1 MTTILYIL
9 IAFLGIVL
17 LVQSTRIGELLA
29 ELNNKNI
36 NDITDKDNDRN
47 GILYFIVLVVF
58 LVFVIWQMVAWNKF
72 LLPDATSIHGLIIDG
87 LMSFTMNTILIAFF
101 ILTPLL
107 AYFVLKYRG
116 NSKRKAHYITHSN
129 KLEVV
134 WTVIPAIFLTGVI
147 IYGLRTWDK
156 AMNVDT
162 TNAMVVEVYAK
173 QFDWTARYSGE
184 DNKLGYANYKLVEG
198 PNQLGV
204 DLEDINAH
212 DDIVTKEIHLVKDK
226 QVLFKFRSQDVIHSA
241 FLPHFRVQMN
251 CVPGMIT
258 QFAFTP
264 TKTTNEMKEQ
274 EGEDFEYILLC
285 NKICGAAH
293 YNMQIKVIVET
304 QEEYD
309 NWINQQKILKNT
321 LTLK

>member
-1 MTTILYIL
+1 MTANKKLL
-9 IAFLGIVL
+9 FLPGDGIGPEVMGEVRKVIDWL
-17 LVQSTRIGELLA
+17 DYRRHVSFEMDEDLVGGAAIDAHGTSLT
-29 ELNNKNI
+29 
-36 NDITDKDNDRN
+36 
-47 GILYFIVLVVF
+47 
-58 LVFVIWQMVAWNKF
+58 
-72 LLPDATSIHGLIIDG
+72 DATL
-87 LMSFTMNTILIAFF
+87 
-101 ILTPLL
+101 
-107 AYFVLKYRG
+107 
-116 NSKRKAHYITHSN
+116 
-129 KLEVV
+129 
-134 WTVIPAIFLTGVI
+134 
-147 IYGLRTWDK
+147 DK

-212 DDIVTKEIHLVKDK
+212 DDIVTKEIHLIKDK